1 MFSMEDKDK
10 DKEMEGVGPNLNDG
24 LENASS
30 NEAPEAS
37 STPSTA
43 EPSGNPPAGDS
54 NGGSANDSDASP
66 IASPIDG
73 SSSGASQN
81 GGTPS
86 YWRESPYEG
95 IQQERPTEFAGL
107 EAGSSNG
114 SSQNAS
120 SQNGSGS
127 SNGSKDKGQRRKGNP
142 DDYWRPRPSGRPSN
156 NGGSNGNG
164 NVGGNGDG
172 GFGGNNGQKPY
183 DDDRTGFGGGF
194 KPPRNGSNGP
204 DGPFGSKKNRIG
216 LLVFLALIIVFSFT
230 LFNQGAST
238 PSVSYS
244 NFKVAVENGRVATA
258 NIKDSTIIEFTTTEG
273 SLYRTRIPYYDEGLL
288 TYLDKYGVE
297 VKGSDQDVSILALVI
312 QLLPWIIF
320 IGFSIM
326 LFKQSAG
333 NGQLMQFGKSHA
345 KQYSDKDVK
354 VKFKDVA
361 GQKEAKYELQEVV
374 DFLKEPK
381 KFEAIGARIPKGVLL
396 VGPPG
401 TGKTLLAK
409 AVAGEAG
416 VSFFHTSGSDF
427 VEMFVGMGA
436 ARVRDLF
443 DQGRKNAPCIL
454 FIDEI
459 DAVGRS
465 RGSGLGGGHD
475 EREQTLNQIL
485 VEMDGFDT
493 SSGVIVI
500 AATNRADV
508 LDPALLRP
516 GRFDRQVA
524 ISLPDIQEREDI
536 LKIHA
541 AKVKMAKDVDLRI
554 IARAT
559 PGASGADLANLVNE
573 AALFATRN
581 KREQVTL
588 EDFENARDKMV
599 LGVARKSHVMT
610 EDDKRLTAYHE
621 SGHALLFYYLDDID
635 PLYKV
640 TIIPH
645 GNAGGVTMGLP
656 ENDESYMKKSSLM
669 SHIKMAMGG
678 YIAEKLLNGQT
689 STGPSSDIKQATDIA
704 RRMVT
709 EWGMSDLGFISLGS
723 EGEPLFLG
731 REIAQH
737 KDFSEDTARKID
749 AQINAILDECM
760 KDATNILTEHRDQLD
775 KLAAELMVK
784 ETLDDNE
791 VRALLGFEQIAK
803 NSDLK

>member
-1 MFSMEDKDK
+1 MDNNEKDEELRKETPENKEQQDNGAKSFWKETPFDEMQHVKPDSFAGIESGNKGDSQSQKNQKDK
-10 DKEMEGVGPNLNDG
+10 NDPD
-24 LENASS
+24 AYWR
-30 NEAPEAS
+30 PRD
-37 STPSTA
+37 
-43 EPSGNPPAGDS
+43 PSGPR
-54 NGGSANDSDASP
+54 
-66 IASPIDG
+66 
-73 SSSGASQN
+73 QN
-81 GGTPS
+81 GG
-86 YWRESPYEG
+86 
-95 IQQERPTEFAGL
+95 
-107 EAGSSNG
+107 GSSNG
-114 SSQNAS
+114 
-120 SQNGSGS
+120 
-127 SNGSKDKGQRRKGNP
+127 
-142 DDYWRPRPSGRPSN
+142 
-156 NGGSNGNG
+156 GGSQRPNPGMNQ
-164 NVGGNGDG
+164 
-172 GFGGNNGQKPY
+172 GGNNPLKS
-183 DDDRTGFGGGF
+183 R
-194 KPPRNGSNGP
+194 R
-204 DGPFGSKKNRIG
+204 NRIG
-216 LLVFLALIIVFSFT
+216 LIIFAGLLILFALT
-230 LFNQGAST
+230 LFSSRNNAAE
-238 PSVSYS
+238 VSYTT
-244 NFKVAVENGRVATA
+244 FKTAVVNGKVYSA
-258 NIKDSTIIEFTTTEG
+258 NIKNSSIIIFTTYDGTE
-273 SLYRTRIPYYDEGLL
+273 YKARIPYRDDTLL
-288 TYLDKYGVE
+288 ELLESHNVE
-297 VKGSDQDVSILALVI
+297 IVGSEADVSILAIILEF
-312 QLLPWIIF
+312 LPWLIF
-320 IGFSIM
+320 IGFTIM
-326 LFKQSAG
+326 LLRQTTG
-333 NGQLMQFGKSHA
+333 NGQMMQFGKSHA
-345 KQYSDKDVK
+345 KQYTDKDIK
-354 VKFKDVA
+354 ITFKDVA

-374 DFLKEPK
+374 EFLKDPK
-381 KFEAIGARIPKGVLL
+381 KYSEIGAKIPKGVLL

-401 TGKTLLAK
+401 PGKTLIAK

-443 DQGRKNAPCIL
+443 DQGRKHSPCIL

-493 SSGVIVI
+493 TTGVIVI

-524 ISLPDIQEREDI
+524 ITLPDINEREDI

-541 AKVKMAKDVDLRI
+541 SHVKTDPEVDLKK

-573 AALFATRN
+573 AALFATRQGR
-581 KREQVTL
+581 KMVTMA
-588 EDFENARDKMV
+588 DFEQARDKMV
-599 LGVARKSHVMT
+599 LGVAKKSHVMT
-610 EDDKRLTAYHE
+610 PEDKLLTAYHE
-621 SGHALLFYYLDDID
+621 SGHALMFYYLPDID

-656 ENDESYMKKSSLM
+656 EKDQSYMKKSSLM

-678 YIAEKLLNGQT
+678 YVAEKILNGQT
-689 STGPSSDIKQATDIA
+689 STGPSADIKQATDIA

-737 KDFSEDTARKID
+737 KDFSEETAKRID
-749 AQINAILDECM
+749 EQINKILNECM
-760 KDATNILTEHRDQLD
+760 EDTTKILTEHKDQLD
-775 KLAAELMVK
+775 KLAQALVSR

-791 VRALLGFEQIAK
+791 VRELLGFEAVGPK
-803 NSDLK
+803 NSDIL